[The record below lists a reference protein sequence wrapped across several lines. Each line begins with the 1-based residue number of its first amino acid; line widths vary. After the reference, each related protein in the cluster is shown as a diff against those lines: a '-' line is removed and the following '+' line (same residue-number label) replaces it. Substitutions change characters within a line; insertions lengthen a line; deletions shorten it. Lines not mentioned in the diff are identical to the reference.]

1 MCCLQVCAG
10 AFFSLEI
17 SQAGEVKEFKQ
28 RPKETKQ
35 PSIVHHLFLVE
46 YGSFGVSRNLWLV

>member
-1 MCCLQVCAG
+1 MCCLQVCAS

-28 RPKETKQ
+28 RPNETKQ
-35 PSIVHHLFLVE
+35 PSVGHHLFLVE
-46 YGSFGVSRNLWLV
+46 HGSFGVRHNLWLV